1 MLTGMVPY
9 YVLDDKDYAQISQ
22 GLSSEW
28 MGNAHFFNADG
39 KDVYAFAD
47 EFFHTFVKSFGPEC
61 EYPAYYD
68 RINKIAANEQGEVYW
83 GDTDDLTKISLSK
96 PDTSDFRAYWLLCQN
111 SGH

>member
-1 MLTGMVPY
+1 MDTRKTLSVTYEGLAYFSMLTGMVPY

-47 EFFHTFVKSFGPEC
+47 EFST
-61 EYPAYYD
+61 
-68 RINKIAANEQGEVYW
+68 
-83 GDTDDLTKISLSK
+83 
-96 PDTSDFRAYWLLCQN
+96 LL
-111 SGH
+111 